1 MTDRIYPVPTTSF
14 DNMVRGMG
22 MDFKNK
28 VVLVTG
34 ATSGIGEAAAKRFA
48 EAGAVVGVLGR
59 TEDDVEKMVRRI
71 EGDGGSAVGL
81 VADVSEPEQMQDA
94 VNKLISAAERLD
106 VVVANAGV
114 NGVFA
119 PLEELTPDEWDE
131 TLAINLR
138 GTFLT
143 IKYAIPYMKK
153 NGGAIVVVASINGT
167 RTFALAGAS
176 AYASSKAAQVALT
189 KMAAVELGK
198 YHIRVNVVCP
208 GAINTEIN
216 DNTERR
222 HTEKIEV
229 PVEYPKGDIP
239 LTGGMPGESEQVAD
253 LIAFLASDSA
263 SHISGT
269 EMWIDG
275 AQSLVR

>member
-1 MTDRIYPVPTTSF
+1 
-14 DNMVRGMG
+14 

-34 ATSGIGEAAAKRFA
+34 ATSGIGEASAKRFA

-59 TEDDVEKMVRRI
+59 TGDDVEKMVRQI
-71 EGDGGSAVGL
+71 ENDGGSAIGL
-81 VADVSEPEQMQDA
+81 IADVSQADQMEDA

-119 PLEELTPDEWDE
+119 PLEELTPDEWDT
-131 TLAINLR
+131 TLTINLK

-153 NGGAIVVVASINGT
+153 KGGSIVVVASINGT

-198 YHIRVNVVCP
+198 YGIRVNVVCP

-239 LTGGMPGESEQVAD
+239 LTGGEPGASAQVAD